1 MHNNLYYNIIFLGAP
16 LNPSPHVRRPPRLI
30 RHSYSIPLRVRE
42 PVLPPEP
49 LASFPTPTR
58 SNSLRRRPPM
68 SQRGLPGH
76 PPQRPDA
83 PSPAFPPQISLPRIS
98 SLPHAAAATFT
109 CLVPNPTQS
118 VAVVRSLARR
128 SMSTT
133 DPRGGDSDI
142 VSPAPPP
149 PNHPTSLDPRGCP
162 ATRI

>member
-42 PVLPPEP
+42 PVLPPHP
-49 LASFPTPTR
+49 HPIQFPAPPATHVPTR
-58 SNSLRRRPPM
+58 
-68 SQRGLPGH
+68 

-149 PNHPTSLDPRGCP
+149 PNRPTSLDPRGCP